1 MYDPTDSYIQGLI
14 NKGIKLLEEA
24 ISESTNKL
32 QTKQDI
38 QKKLEKELGIS
49 DDIAMW

>member
-1 MYDPTDSYIQGLI
+1 MYDPTDSYIQSLI

-24 ISESTNKL
+24 IYESTNKL

-38 QKKLEKELGIS
+38 QDKIEKELGIS
-49 DDIAMW
+49 DNITMW